1 MLACQVTPSNIL
13 SGSLI
18 FGKALA
24 ISTQEGT
31 EVGH

>member
-1 MLACQVTPSNIL
+1 MLACQVIIL